1 MSTTRKILSTLTIVA
16 VTTTAGLSVISNA
29 QAHYSPWLHSHVL
42 ETPGLVGPGPATVE
56 PTPVPG
62 AVGPAPEVRLPE
74 VEREERPRRRN
85 RRSWAIPK

>member
-29 QAHYSPWLHSHVL
+29 QAHYSPWLHSHDV
-42 ETPGLVGPGPATVE
+42 PGLVGPGPATVE

-62 AVGPAPEVRLPE
+62 AVGPAPRVVIPE
-74 VEREERPRRRN
+74 LDLREDPPRRRN
-85 RRSWAIPK
+85 RRSWAVPK